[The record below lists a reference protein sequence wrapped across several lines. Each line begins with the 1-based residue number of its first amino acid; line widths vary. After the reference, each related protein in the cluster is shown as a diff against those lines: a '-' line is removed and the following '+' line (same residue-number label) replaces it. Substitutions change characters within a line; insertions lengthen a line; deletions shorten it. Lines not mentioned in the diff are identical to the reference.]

1 LKNKLDQS
9 KKPFFES
16 VLNYISKG
24 RTSFHMPGHTRGRG
38 APPEL
43 LEFFGKNVYLADL
56 TEVEGLDYLHKPIG
70 IVKEAQEL
78 AADAFGVDYSFF
90 LVNGSTVGVI
100 AMILASVKPKE
111 KLILQRN
118 SHRSA
123 IAGLVLGQIEPIFI
137 QSNFN
142 SELGIF
148 TGITPDDLLKCIMK
162 NPDAKAVLLTS
173 PNYYGMATDLDGLI
187 KVARDHKLTVLVDEA
202 HGVHFH
208 FNPYLP
214 KSAVDLRADMV
225 VQSIH
230 KTLPSFTQTSIL
242 HLNEDKIEKERIQT
256 LLAYLQT
263 SSPSYLFM
271 MSIDAVRSYMAI
283 KGKEI
288 IDREIEIAN
297 FARAE
302 IKKFKYIKSFNKND
316 IIGKDGVFDFDPT
329 KLTITTKYAGYS
341 GFEVE
346 SILNSKFNIEIE
358 LSDMN
363 NILCFITAGS
373 STEDI
378 KKLTS
383 ALTYFD
389 ENKKIMDNE
398 FEIELPNIPPLK
410 MLPTLTFSKTPELI
424 PFSESAGAIS
434 YDVIC
439 PYPPGIPLLIPGEII
454 TEEVVEFINKL
465 KRKGADIQGLTQNN
479 KIKVVNN

>member
-1 LKNKLDQS
+1 MKNKLNQS

-70 IVKEAQEL
+70 IVKKAQEL
-78 AADAFGVDYSFF
+78 AADAFGADYSFF

-302 IKKFKYIKSFNKND
+302 IK
-316 IIGKDGVFDFDPT
+316 
-329 KLTITTKYAGYS
+329 
-341 GFEVE
+341 
-346 SILNSKFNIEIE
+346 NS
-358 LSDMN
+358 
-363 NILCFITAGS
+363 NILKVL
-373 STEDI
+373 I
-378 KKLTS
+378 K
-383 ALTYFD
+383 
-389 ENKKIMDNE
+389 
-398 FEIELPNIPPLK
+398 
-410 MLPTLTFSKTPELI
+410 
-424 PFSESAGAIS
+424 
-434 YDVIC
+434 
-439 PYPPGIPLLIPGEII
+439 
-454 TEEVVEFINKL
+454 
-465 KRKGADIQGLTQNN
+465 
-479 KIKVVNN
+479 

>member
-1 LKNKLDQS
+1 MGNKLDQS
-9 KKPFFES
+9 KKPFVDG

-24 RTSFHMPGHTRGRG
+24 RTPFHMPGHTRGRG

-56 TEVEGLDYLHKPIG
+56 TEVEGLDYLHKPVG

-78 AADAFGVDYSFF
+78 AADAFGADYSFF
-90 LVNGSTVGVI
+90 LVNGSTIGVI
-100 AMILASVKPKE
+100 AMMLASVKPNE

-142 SELGIF
+142 NELGIF
-148 TGITPDDLLKCIMK
+148 TGITPDDLLKCIRE

-173 PNYYGMATDLDGLI
+173 PNYYGMATDLESLI

-208 FNPYLP
+208 FHPDLP

-242 HLNEDKIEKERIQT
+242 HLNEDKIEKERLQT
-256 LLAYLQT
+256 LLAFLQT

-283 KGKEI
+283 NGKEI
-288 IDREIEIAN
+288 IEREIEIAD
-297 FARAE
+297 FARDKIE
-302 IKKFKYIKSFNKND
+302 TFKYIKSFNKND
-316 IIGKDGVFDFDPT
+316 VVGKYGVFDFDPT
-329 KLTITTKYAGYS
+329 KLTITTKFAGYS
-341 GFEVE
+341 GFEAE

-373 STEDI
+373 SIEDV
-378 KKLTS
+378 KKLIS
-383 ALTYFD
+383 ALNYFD
-389 ENKKIMDNE
+389 ENKKSIENN
-398 FEIELPNIPPLK
+398 FKIELPDIPPLK

-424 PFSESAGAIS
+424 PFSESVGAIS

-439 PYPPGIPLLIPGEII
+439 PYPPGIPILIPGEII
-454 TEEVVEFINKL
+454 TKEVVEFICKL
-465 KRKGADIQGLTQNN
+465 KEKGANIQGLTQDS